1 MQNLAVLR
9 QNPQIREKLVELF
22 NDEYIPPIDQDPEHM
37 LYQGFFS
44 EADRAAIEL
53 IQQAPAEQLA
63 IAQYQFNDPRL
74 HTLLFRYRARN
85 YPHTLSPR
93 EQQQWQQFC
102 VDSLNRQAE
111 PYLLRL
117 EALLESKPQGSR
129 DWNII
134 KALAL
139 YLQGK

>member
-1 MQNLAVLR
+1 MPAASLSEERAQELGINRDLCMQNLAAIR

-74 HTLLFRYRARN
+74 HTCSAIVHGTIRIHCHHVSNNNGNNSVLIRLIVRLNPICYGLKRY
-85 YPHTLSPR
+85 
-93 EQQQWQQFC
+93 
-102 VDSLNRQAE
+102 
-111 PYLLRL
+111 
-117 EALLESKPQGSR
+117 
-129 DWNII
+129 
-134 KALAL
+134 
-139 YLQGK
+139 